1 MRPTGLLLLFFVGAC
16 GKQQPSESAPPHTTE
31 AATPAAPVPS
41 ASATPPP
48 PAETASAAPAV
59 ASSAPPAEEP
69 APNVKLISIGM
80 HVAGGPFDEE
90 TKKQYLKPVEPR
102 HPELAR
108 CWNKVADKTKGGD
121 VGVDLLI
128 GPNGGKPKV
137 SHPRTTVE
145 GEGFL
150 PCVVAF
156 FETVEFGKPH
166 SGGLQGV
173 SYSVR
178 FKPTK

>member
-1 MRPTGLLLLFFVGAC
+1 
-16 GKQQPSESAPPHTTE
+16 
-31 AATPAAPVPS
+31 
-41 ASATPPP
+41 
-48 PAETASAAPAV
+48 V
-59 ASSAPPAEEP
+59 AK
-69 APNVKLISIGM
+69 VKVLSIGM

-90 TKKQYLKPVEPR
+90 TKKPYLKAVEPR
-102 HPELAR
+102 YPELAR
-108 CWNKVADKTKGGD
+108 CWNKVDDKSKSGD

-128 GPNGGKPKV
+128 SPGGGKPKV
-137 SHPRTTVE
+137 SHPRSTAS
-145 GEGFL
+145 GDDFL
-150 PCVVAF
+150 PCVVSF